1 MKNMAAEVRIQ
12 GGIGTIVPVMR
23 ILQDVVVIVASF
35 SMCRFISGM
44 VAQN

>member
-23 ILQDVVVIVASF
+23 ILQDVVVTIALLP
-35 SMCRFISGM
+35 FISGM

>member
-23 ILQDVVVIVASF
+23 ILQDVVVAIALLP
-35 SMCRFISGM
+35 FISGM